1 MARFL
6 PDKELNMRKS
16 WINTVLIIVL
26 CMLLASCKSPEKAN
40 QPKTDNPDVSVTDKN
55 TDEVKKEES
64 KTSAPEM
71 LEGEWILGSGMIEGE
86 EYTAEDAGYTTE
98 VTFEKTDDGIKAHY
112 WREMNGLR
120 QEFDASLEI
129 LDTPVYEG
137 CGNDEWSATF
147 VTDNEFSDKDE
158 FYMTLIGEDKLLIK
172 HIYIID
178 HYDESMGMS
187 YAFYDRK

>member
-64 KTSAPEM
+64 KTPAPEM

>member
-64 KTSAPEM
+64 KTPAPEM
-71 LEGEWILGSGMIEGE
+71 LEGEWILGNGMIEGE

>member
-1 MARFL
+1 
-6 PDKELNMRKS
+6 MRKS

-64 KTSAPEM
+64 KTPAPEM

-112 WREMNGLR
+112 WREMNGLK

-129 LDTPVYEG
+129 FDTPVYEG

>member
-64 KTSAPEM
+64 KTPAPEM

-112 WREMNGLR
+112 WREMNGLK

>member
-1 MARFL
+1 
-6 PDKELNMRKS
+6 MRKS

-26 CMLLASCKSPEKAN
+26 CMLLASCKSPEKVN

-64 KTSAPEM
+64 KTPAPEM
-71 LEGEWILGSGMIEGE
+71 LEGEWILGNGMIEGE
-86 EYTAEDAGYTTE
+86 
-98 VTFEKTDDGIKAHY
+98 V
-112 WREMNGLR
+112 
-120 QEFDASLEI
+120 
-129 LDTPVYEG
+129 
-137 CGNDEWSATF
+137 
-147 VTDNEFSDKDE
+147 
-158 FYMTLIGEDKLLIK
+158 TLIGEDKLLIK

>member
-1 MARFL
+1 
-6 PDKELNMRKS
+6 MRKN
-16 WINTVLIIVL
+16 WIFVVLTIVL
-26 CMLLASCKSPEKAN
+26 CIVLASCTAPEKNN
-40 QPKTDNPDVSVTDKN
+40 QPEIDN
-55 TDEVKKEES
+55 TDVNVADNNSTEEHKQEES
-64 KTSAPEM
+64 KTPAPEM

-112 WREMNGLR
+112 WREMNGLK